1 VDDLETAAA
10 QAPLARK
17 IRSFAVWAGAGRKLT
32 QTGKITLSDA
42 RHLVEL
48 LQTGDTIDP
57 AIGDR
62 VFKTTSS
69 TELGGLTRI
78 AEWAKGAR
86 LIRVTG
92 NRLVPVKKNAALLD
106 RPLDLVVALAGAYP
120 SLGRSLFPR
129 GHYRQSLVGD
139 EFADIGDALLTI
151 LMTQPAPVPLAGL
164 RAAASE
170 MIGDRYRLDMLTE
183 SQLDMLRS
191 TVETDIDIA
200 MAALA
205 GIGVVTIDETT
216 EAAELTA
223 LGKFVIGRL
232 RGLPQPGEPIFQL
245 NMTLLDVSDPPVWRR
260 VLVPAAITLR
270 GLHRVIQAA
279 MGWQDYHLHVF
290 RIGDAA
296 YGPDPENELGF
307 RDEIKARLCDV
318 AQVGTRIGYEYDFGD
333 SWEHELIVE
342 AASQAEAGHA
352 YPACTGGEGACPP
365 EDCGGAPGYQELK
378 AILANPAHEEY
389 REMRVWADSQAG
401 QKFDPADF
409 SLLGTGRRVTRALS

>member
-1 VDDLETAAA
+1 MDDLETAAA

-42 RHLVEL
+42 RHLVES
-48 LQTGDTIDP
+48 LQTGDTVDP
-57 AIGDR
+57 QIGDR
-62 VFKTTSS
+62 VFRTTSS

-86 LIRVTG
+86 LVRVSG
-92 NRLVPVKKNAALLD
+92 NRLVQVKKNAALLD
-106 RPLDLVVALAGAYP
+106 RPLDLLLALVGAYP

-151 LMTQPAPVPLAGL
+151 LMTQPAPVPLAEL
-164 RAAASE
+164 RAAGSE
-170 MIGDRYRLDMLTE
+170 MVGDRYRLDMLTE
-183 SQLDMLRS
+183 PQLDMLRR
-191 TVETDIDIA
+191 TVDTDIGIA

-205 GIGVVTIDETT
+205 GMGVATIDETT
-216 EAAELTA
+216 DSAELTA
-223 LGKFVIGRL
+223 LGKFAIGRL
-232 RGLPQPGEPIFQL
+232 RGLPQPGEPIFQVK
-245 NMTLLDVSDPPVWRR
+245 MTLLDVSDPPVWRR

-307 RDEIKARLCDV
+307 RDETKARLCDV

-333 SWEHELIVE
+333 GWEHELVVE
-342 AASQAEAGHA
+342 AASRAEAGQV
-352 YPACTGGEGACPP
+352 YPACAAGEGACPP

-378 AILANPAHEEY
+378 AILADPAHEEY

-401 QKFDPADF
+401 EEFNPANF
-409 SLLGTGRRVTRALS
+409 SLPGTGRRVTRALS